1 GPAAEP
7 PTHGRHAAPST
18 TEDRPTDRA
27 PRDDARRGAPAAE
40 ARAAR
45 SDRARAEA
53 RLGWYLAG
61 PAFVVMLA
69 VTLYP
74 ILQAV
79 YDSLFNYKL
88 TAPDDRSF
96 VGLNNYVVIL
106 TDPVWWQALWVTLLI
121 TVITVAI
128 ELVLG
133 FALALVMHRAIKR
146 LRGLLRTAILVPY
159 GIITGV
165 SAFAWFYALED
176 RKSVAEGRKLNTV
189 DSEM

>member
-1 GPAAEP
+1 MPDAAARPRAEVRRAV
-7 PTHGRHAAPST
+7 GRAGDAA
-18 TEDRPTDRA
+18 A
-27 PRDDARRGAPAAE
+27 K
-40 ARAAR
+40 AAR
-45 SDRARAEA
+45 SDRSRAEA

-106 TDPVWWQALWVTLLI
+106 TD
-121 TVITVAI
+121 
-128 ELVLG
+128 
-133 FALALVMHRAIKR
+133 
-146 LRGLLRTAILVPY
+146 
-159 GIITGV
+159 
-165 SAFAWFYALED
+165 
-176 RKSVAEGRKLNTV
+176 SV
-189 DSEM
+189 